1 MRSFSYFSA
10 QGSEKGGEAE
20 PTQKATLFPSGS
32 ALHPTMNG
40 VLKNI
45 TLGTRLFFIPHNWA
59 ICPRVS
65 SGLLVQSAN
74 ETALVL
80 ERCAGVKIPTSQLDA
95 QWLLCEPLA
104 LCAAPPET
112 KQQPRENVVVALVS
126 ETLPQRPLSDS
137 MLNSSSHVEDD
148 SMCTLQWLNIFN
160 TISTS
165 PPVPP
170 PALSNSSCLLLSKET
185 RGAPVVSSGA

>member
-1 MRSFSYFSA
+1 MLTNALILCLAGMKISQLKRLTALFFGLSQTLRGIFVGPRSFSYFSA

-65 SGLLVQSAN
+65 RGLLVQSAN
-74 ETALVL
+74 ETDVVL
-80 ERCAGVKIPTSQLDA
+80 ERCVGVKIPTSQLDA
-95 QWLLCEPLA
+95 QWSLCGSLA
-104 LCAAPPET
+104 FCTAPFET
-112 KQQPRENVVVALVS
+112 TQ
-126 ETLPQRPLSDS
+126 
-137 MLNSSSHVEDD
+137 
-148 SMCTLQWLNIFN
+148 
-160 TISTS
+160 
-165 PPVPP
+165 
-170 PALSNSSCLLLSKET
+170 
-185 RGAPVVSSGA
+185 

>member
-1 MRSFSYFSA
+1 MVVFRHTCWEKHWFSIWMTWIFSQLKRLTALFSGLSQTLRGIFVGPRSFSYFSA

-65 SGLLVQSAN
+65 SSLLVQSAN
-74 ETALVL
+74 ETAVVFGARGPRGHWRLAVWV
-80 ERCAGVKIPTSQLDA
+80 EMPQDPT
-95 QWLLCEPLA
+95 
-104 LCAAPPET
+104 
-112 KQQPRENVVVALVS
+112 
-126 ETLPQRPLSDS
+126 
-137 MLNSSSHVEDD
+137 
-148 SMCTLQWLNIFN
+148 
-160 TISTS
+160 
-165 PPVPP
+165 
-170 PALSNSSCLLLSKET
+170 
-185 RGAPVVSSGA
+185 GATH

>member
-1 MRSFSYFSA
+1 MYWFCIWIIQNSLSIRDWQYCSLVYLRHLGLFFVGPRSFSHFSA

-65 SGLLVQSAN
+65 SGCWYNLQN
-74 ETALVL
+74 ETAMVL
-80 ERCAGVKIPTSQLDA
+80 QYCACYTGVKKPTSQLGA
-95 QWLLCEPLA
+95 QWHLYVPLVFWDNA
-104 LCAAPPET
+104 T
-112 KQQPRENVVVALVS
+112 V
-126 ETLPQRPLSDS
+126 
-137 MLNSSSHVEDD
+137 
-148 SMCTLQWLNIFN
+148 QW
-160 TISTS
+160 
-165 PPVPP
+165 
-170 PALSNSSCLLLSKET
+170 
-185 RGAPVVSSGA
+185 